1 MALAILLLMIYA
13 VVRIISKEEDGVS
26 FTTWPVANISI
37 DPSAGKPIHMS
48 KLQTK
53 HGAACL
59 ILNTKDFS
67 SDLKIP
73 ASSMFWRATFTSSSI
88 SPMGCALQQAMPLP
102 YHQ

>member
-1 MALAILLLMIYA
+1 MHGAGDSFIDDICRREDM
-13 VVRIISKEEDGVS
+13 ISKEEDGAS

-59 ILNTKDFS
+59 ILK
-67 SDLKIP
+67 
-73 ASSMFWRATFTSSSI
+73 
-88 SPMGCALQQAMPLP
+88 
-102 YHQ
+102 Y